1 MAMAGSILAVLVAA
15 YLAAVLAQWFG
26 GRNTLAQAFWL
37 VPFKLTW
44 RLDDASLSVAARE
57 AAPVIYAVVHQ
68 SRIDPAIMLAA
79 LPADTLHILDADS
92 ARAGWMEPYRALA
105 RTIAFKAEHVFVSR
119 RLVRHLKGRGRLAV
133 YLPHAVEPDRKT
145 LRLYRA
151 VARIALKADAS
162 IVPVI
167 IDGARHLPSSLV
179 PEAEAPRHRLQP
191 LKIHTLPAMTV
202 RQMMA
207 RGAPGTTTATN
218 TFFDRMADVRFVA
231 NAAGRTTLYESMV
244 AAVRRYGAADNAV
257 SDPLTG
263 SLSRKRVMI
272 GARVLA
278 RRFARLGKPGQPVGL
293 MLPNANG
300 VAVAF
305 FAVQGTGR
313 PAAMINYTA
322 GPANVAAAIRA
333 AEIGDIVTSRA
344 FIEKADLGHIMEAV
358 RKTGATVHWLED
370 IRDSISFP
378 EKVLAALLWA
388 HPPVTPAPDDPAVI
402 LFTSGSEGTPKGVV
416 LSHRNILA
424 NVAQIAA
431 RIDFSPAD
439 RLFNVLPVFHSFGLT
454 GGTILPMLSGV
465 DLFLYPSP
473 LHYKLIPQTV
483 AKVRPTI
490 MFGTD
495 TFLNGYARMA
505 RDSDFASLRMVVVG
519 AEAVKPETE
528 RVWRE
533 RFGAQVLEG
542 FGMTEASP
550 VVAVNSHTHG
560 RLSTVGRLL
569 PGIETRLEPVE
580 GITEGGRLW
589 LRGPNVMLGYLT
601 ADHPG
606 ELRPVAGGWHD
617 SGDIVAIDRDG
628 FVAIRGRARR
638 FAKIAGEMVSLG
650 AVEMLVQALW
660 PEERHAAVSVP
671 DRRRGERIVL
681 VTTATEADAEKL
693 REFGR
698 KAGAADLMVPHDI
711 VKVGDIPVL
720 GSGKTDYAGAR
731 TIALEQLGI
740 DETGPGPRDAA

>member
-1 MAMAGSILAVLVAA
+1 MALAGMVLAIAVVAYAIAVLV
-15 YLAAVLAQWFG
+15 QWLG
-26 GRNTLAQAFWL
+26 GTGSLAQAFW
-37 VPFKLTW
+37 VMPFKLIW
-44 RLDDASLSVAARE
+44 RLDDSRLAVATGAP
-57 AAPVIYAVVHQ
+57 APVVYAVLHQ
-68 SRIDPAIMLAA
+68 SRIDPAIMLAT
-79 LPADTLHILDADS
+79 LPDDTLHILDQDTAQ
-92 ARAGWMEPYRALA
+92 AGWMEPYRALA
-105 RTIAFKAEHVFVSR
+105 RTIVFKAEHVFVSR
-119 RLVRHLKGRGRLAV
+119 RLVRHLKGNGRLAV
-133 YLPHAVEPDRKT
+133 YLPPAIEPDRKT

-151 VARIALKADAS
+151 VARIALRSGAS
-162 IVPVI
+162 VVPVV
-167 IDGARHLPSSLV
+167 IDGARHLPSSLIA
-179 PEAEAPRHRLQP
+179 AEQAPRHRLQP
-191 LKIHTLPAMTV
+191 LAIHALPPMTME
-202 RQMMA
+202 QLMA
-207 RGAPGTTTATN
+207 RGPLGTTTATN
-218 TFFDRMADVRFVA
+218 AFFDRIADARFVA
-231 NAAGRTTLYESMV
+231 NAATSSTLYDSMV
-244 AAVRRYGAADNAV
+244 AAVRRFGPNGQAL

-263 SLSRKRVMI
+263 SLTRKRVMV

-278 RRFARLGKPGQPVGL
+278 RRFIRLAKPGKPVGL

-305 FAVQGTGR
+305 FAIQGTGR

-322 GPANVAAAIRA
+322 GPANVASAIRA
-333 AEIGDIVTSRA
+333 AGIGTVISSKA
-344 FIEKADLGHIMEAV
+344 FVEKADLGAVVEAIHAA
-358 RKTGATVHWLED
+358 GAQIAWLED
-370 IRDSISFP
+370 IRDSITWP
-378 EKVLAALLWA
+378 EKLLGAVCWA
-388 HPPVTPAPDDPAVI
+388 RPPVRAQADDPAVI

-454 GGTILPMLSGV
+454 GGTILPMLGGV

-473 LHYKLIPQTV
+473 LHYKLIPQAV
-483 AKVRPTI
+483 AKVKPTI

-495 TFLNGYARMA
+495 TFLNGYARTA
-505 RDSDFASLRMVVVG
+505 RDSDFASLRMVVAG

-542 FGMTEASP
+542 FGMTEAAP

-569 PGIETRLEPVE
+569 PGIEARLEPVD
-580 GITEGGRLW
+580 GIPVGGRLW
-589 LRGPNVMLGYLT
+589 LKGPNLMQGYLT
-601 ADHPG
+601 AKRPG
-606 ELRPVAGGWHD
+606 ELQPLADGWHD

-628 FVAIRGRARR
+628 FVAVKGRAKR

-650 AVEMLVQALW
+650 AVEMLVQSLW

-671 DRRRGERIVL
+671 DKRKGERIVL
-681 VTTATEADAEKL
+681 VTTATQADAEKL

-698 KAGAADLMVPHDI
+698 HAGAADLMVPNDI

-731 TIALEQLGI
+731 AIALEKLGL
-740 DETGPGPRDAA
+740 DEKPKDGA